1 MPSGSYTH
9 LSRCTRSTLQNHN
22 CHQHGIKSINHWST
36 FIGSFT
42 MLIAKFASPAQHAQQ
57 GHKQLKTDL
66 PLILAKLVNLLYSII
81 WRFHSKHMNK

>member
-1 MPSGSYTH
+1 
-9 LSRCTRSTLQNHN
+9 
-22 CHQHGIKSINHWST
+22 
-36 FIGSFT
+36 

-81 WRFHSKHMNK
+81 WRFHSKHMNKKGEYAKSVLFVIYKWSIYRLTNIMANLQ